1 MPKIRESPQQVFY
14 KKLTKDIQRQMF
26 EMDITRKQLADRSCI
41 HYNTLTKRLNHPDT
55 WILWELVAVAKIL
68 KLELG
73 GLYAA
78 K

>member
-1 MPKIRESPQQVFY
+1 MPKIRESPQKVFY
-14 KKLTKDIQRQMF
+14 NTLTKDIKKQMVEVGVTRQ
-26 EMDITRKQLADRSCI
+26 QLAERTCI

-55 WILWELVAVAKIL
+55 WILWELVAVANIL